1 MNARK
6 DRESVPLMLEGFPRA
21 VIHIDGDAFFASV
34 EQAIHPELK
43 GKPVVTGK
51 ERGIIACASYEAKR
65 WGIKRGVPLW
75 EAQRKCPELVVLPSD
90 YETYSL
96 YSRRMFEIVR
106 RFTPLVEESSI
117 DEGFADLTGLRRL
130 YRTSYA
136 GIARKIQ
143 QTIEREL
150 DITVSV
156 GVSLTKSLAKLA
168 SKYRKPRGLTVVPG
182 YELHEFLPRIAVEEI
197 WGFGPNTSAL
207 LRKHGVETA
216 WDLVLRPEWW
226 VGRLLGKVGREVWK
240 ELRGEVVYEVNP
252 EAEDAPQSSVSK
264 CKTFTAPSADRDY
277 VYARLVRNVES
288 ACIKLRRYGLCARR
302 ITVMLRRKDFVQ
314 EGLQADLSR
323 PTSAPQEILPVARR
337 LFDQLYIPGEEYRS
351 TTVVL
356 EELSEARLM
365 QYDLFADP
373 VRVEKL
379 RRICEVIDEINRRY
393 GKHTLHTASTL
404 FLAGAPRTPR
414 DELPWRKKALLRGE
428 NFRQR
433 VNIPRWNLPV

>member
-1 MNARK
+1 MPLV
-6 DRESVPLMLEGFPRA
+6 REAFPRA
-21 VIHIDGDAFFASV
+21 VVHIDGDAFFSSV
-34 EQAIHPELK
+34 EQAVHPELK
-43 GKPVVTGK
+43 GRPVVTGK

-65 WGIKRGVPLW
+65 LGIRRGVPLW
-75 EAQRKCPELVVLPSD
+75 EARRKCPELVVLPSD

-106 RFTPLVEESSI
+106 RFTPMVEESSI

-136 GIARKIQ
+136 GIARGIQ
-143 QTIEREL
+143 QAIEKEL

-168 SKYRKPRGLTVVPG
+168 SAYRKPRGLTVVPG
-182 YELHEFLPRIAVEEI
+182 YELHGFLPQIAVEKI
-197 WGFGPNTSAL
+197 WGFGPNASEL
-207 LRKHGVETA
+207 LRKQGVETA

-226 VGRLLGKVGREVWK
+226 VGRLLGKVGREIRK

-252 EAEDAPQSSVSK
+252 EADGAPRTSVSK

-288 ACIKLRRYGLCARR
+288 ACIKLRRHGLCARR
-302 ITVMLRRKDFVQ
+302 VTVMLRRKDFFQ

-323 PTSAPQEILPVARR
+323 PTFAPQEMLPLVRR
-337 LFDQLYIPGEEYRS
+337 LFERLYVPGEEYRS

-356 EELSEARLM
+356 EKLSEARRV
-365 QYDLFADP
+365 QYDLFTDP

-379 RRICEVIDEINRRY
+379 RRICEVMDEVNGRY
-393 GKHTLHTASTL
+393 GKHTLHAATAL
-404 FLAGAPRTPR
+404 FLAGARRTPR
-414 DELPWRKKALLRGE
+414 DELPWRKRVLLRGE

-433 VNIPRWNLPV
+433 VNIPRWGLRV